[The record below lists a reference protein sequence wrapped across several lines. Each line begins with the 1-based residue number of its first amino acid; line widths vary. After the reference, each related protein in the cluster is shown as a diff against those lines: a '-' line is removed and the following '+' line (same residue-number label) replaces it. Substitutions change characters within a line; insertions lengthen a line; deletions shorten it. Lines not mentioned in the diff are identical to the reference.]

1 MTPRGSTSENF
12 IERKDVDYAIAPEIV
27 EVGTFPSRKSSTLAK
42 RGVASNAA
50 VHELLER
57 PICMNVMCP
66 PIHQVVKIPS
76 HITAGLGTNRIAGA
90 APTIALV
97 TGDIPFLVA
106 HLKNDHKVDM
116 HDGVLLT
123 TDTSRPNPKM

>member
-1 MTPRGSTSENF
+1 MTPRGSTSENLN
-12 IERKDVDYAIAPEIV
+12 ERKDVDYAIAPEIV

-66 PIHQVVKIPS
+66 PIHQVC
-76 HITAGLGTNRIAGA
+76 
-90 APTIALV
+90 
-97 TGDIPFLVA
+97 
-106 HLKNDHKVDM
+106 
-116 HDGVLLT
+116 
-123 TDTSRPNPKM
+123 SRAIQLQ